1 MKQQGLLRGLS
12 LIITVVLLIGVIAAA
27 LPVTAAEA
35 GGDNSSAAV
44 YYSTDENGYQI
55 YKEKNSDAPLAAED
69 ISVPGGEEVLNGRE
83 SVKTVSEGGAAVY
96 SFSVPKS
103 ALYELELTYLP
114 LKENGG
120 EIELAFSIDGE
131 APFTEAA
138 ALKLPH
144 CYTDSGKIR
153 EDKNGDQYTPEQ
165 VDYKDF
171 VSVSVFDDTGAENEP
186 YRFMLT
192 EGVHSLKLENIGESF
207 AVAKVTLRAPKAPK
221 SYKETGNADKAKS
234 FSAEPVIIEGESAV
248 RKSNRSIVSKA
259 DTSSPVISP
268 SSASKQLINYI
279 GLTGWKTP
287 GEEIVWNFEV
297 KAAGYYDLSYIYK
310 QDQTVNGYSYRRM
323 KIDGEIPFSEA
334 AEMSFFYGTSWKKDV
349 FSDENGEPYYIWLD
363 KGEHTLSMTAVMGPT
378 AEYYRR
384 LKAIS
389 EGLGNLYLQ
398 ITMIT
403 GDSPDSSRDYD
414 LFKQIDGF
422 NDTLDEYYNKCGSL
436 AEDMKRLSGNET
448 TSLITSVRNMA
459 RVLRSMRDNPY
470 TAQNYV
476 KDYYNNYTTVSSW
489 LYDMQAMPLG
499 IDRLVFVPCKS
510 DYSIKLPGFI
520 SRLSFGIKRFFISF
534 TDDYSAKGAADG
546 EQLKIWVNWGRDQ
559 AMVLNSLIEESFTP
573 ETGISVRLELT
584 NASLINGILSGNA
597 PDLSLHLARTEP
609 VNLAMRGSLVDLTG
623 FSDYNEIAARFGE
636 TAAVPYTYENGIY
649 ALPDTQ
655 SFYLMFYRTDIFKAL
670 ELDVPET
677 WDDFLAVTAVLQRNN
692 MASWIPYTQITAST
706 TVNTGVGGLNLF
718 ASILQQNGAELYNQ
732 GLNSCTLDTTPSLKA
747 FTYWSE
753 MYTKYKMPTTAN
765 FYNRFRIGTM
775 PLGIEVYTQYTTLK
789 QAAPEIDGRW
799 AIALVPGTRRADG
812 TVDRTVSGAGTG
824 CGILSASKNRAG
836 AWEFLKWWTR
846 ADTQLKYN
854 NSVESILGTVSRT
867 ATATNEAFEQM
878 VWSAADLK
886 ILKEQRA
893 QIKEIPEVP
902 GSYYVSRA
910 VDQAFWSVVNGGD
923 SPKDA
928 LMKWS
933 DIANN
938 EIERKIEQYRGKR
951 EE

>member
-1 MKQQGLLRGLS
+1 MKQRRLTRGIS
-12 LIITVVLLIGVIAAA
+12 GIITVVLLIGVIAAA
-27 LPVTAAEA
+27 LPTAAKGTD
-35 GGDNSSAAV
+35 GGTSSAV
-44 YYSTDENGYQI
+44 YYSTDENGYMM
-55 YKEKNSDAPLAAED
+55 YKENNSDAPLAEKD
-69 ISVPGGEEVLNGRE
+69 ILLPGGSETLNGRGG
-83 SVKTVSEGGAAVY
+83 VKTVSESGEAEY
-96 SFSVPKS
+96 SVTVPKN
-103 ALYELELTYLP
+103 ALYELCITYLP
-114 LKENGG
+114 LRENGG
-120 EIELAFSIDGE
+120 EIELSLRLDG
-131 APFTEAA
+131 ASPFTEAGS
-138 ALKLPH
+138 LKLPH
-144 CYTDSGKIR
+144 YYKDSGKIR

-165 VDYKDF
+165 VDYNDF
-171 VSVSVFDDTGAENEP
+171 VSVSVFDETGAENDP
-186 YRFMLT
+186 YRFLLT
-192 EGVHSLKLENIGESF
+192 EGSHTLKIGNLSESLAIAEIRL
-207 AVAKVTLRAPKAPK
+207 KAPAVPI
-221 SYKETGNADKAKS
+221 SYSETKNADKAES
-234 FSAEPVIIEGESAV
+234 ISAEPIVIEGESAA
-248 RKSNRSIVSKA
+248 RKSNRSIVSKS
-259 DTSSPVISP
+259 DTSSPAISP
-268 SSASKQLINYI
+268 SSAEKQFINYI
-279 GLTGWKTP
+279 GLTSWKTP
-287 GEEIVWNFEV
+287 GEEAVWRFEV
-297 KAAGYYDLSYIYK
+297 ETAGYYDLRYIYK

-323 KIDGEIPFSEA
+323 KIDGKIPFAEA
-334 AEMSFFYGTSWKKDV
+334 AEMKFYYGTSWKRGAFADD
-349 FSDENGEPYYIWLD
+349 SGNPYYIWLD
-363 KGEHTLSMTAVMGPT
+363 KGEHTLSMSATMGPT

-384 LKAIS
+384 LKAIT

-422 NDTLDEYYNKCGSL
+422 NDTLNKYYEQCNTL

-448 TSLITSVRNMA
+448 TSLITSIKNMA
-459 RVLRSMRDNPY
+459 RVLKSMRDNPY

-499 IDRLVFVPCKS
+499 IDRLIFVPCGS
-510 DYSIKLPGFI
+510 GYEIDMPSLLHRI
-520 SRLSFGIKRFFISF
+520 SFGVKRFLISF
-534 TDDYSAKGAADG
+534 TDDYKSSGGKGG
-546 EQLKIWVNWGRDQ
+546 GQLKIWVNWGRDQ

-573 ETGISVRLELT
+573 ETGINIRLELT

-623 FSDYNEIAARFGE
+623 FSDYSEVATRFGE
-636 TAAVPYTYENGIY
+636 TSAVPYTYENGIY

-655 SFYLMFYRTDIFKAL
+655 SFYLMFYRTDIFKVL
-670 ELDVPET
+670 ELEVPET

-718 ASILQQNGAELYNQ
+718 ASILQQNGAELYNKE
-732 GLNSCTLDTTPSLKA
+732 LNSCTLDSKLSLKA

-799 AIALVPGTRRADG
+799 AVAMAPGTRHADG

-824 CGILSASKNRAG
+824 CGILSASKNKEG

-854 NSVESILGTVSRT
+854 NNVESILGTVSRT

-878 VWSAADLK
+878 VWSAGDLK

-910 VDQAFWSVVNGGD
+910 VDQAFWSVVNGGE

-938 EIERKIEQYRGKR
+938 EIERKVEQYRGEKA
-951 EE
+951 